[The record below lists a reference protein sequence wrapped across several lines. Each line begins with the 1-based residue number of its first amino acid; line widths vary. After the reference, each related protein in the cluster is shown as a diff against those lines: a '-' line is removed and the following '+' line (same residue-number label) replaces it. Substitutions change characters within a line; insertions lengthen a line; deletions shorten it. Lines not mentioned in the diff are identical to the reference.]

1 MDDEKTLETTENEE
15 KINEDIDDLIFDS
28 YTEKHFSE
36 K

>member
-15 KINEDIDDLIFDS
+15 KINEDIDDLIFDRYS
-28 YTEKHFSE
+28 EKHFSE